1 MDRQMVLEE
10 IDELNKEGQKVLSTK
25 WTEEMGVYTF
35 VEEEIYYSWRTK
47 TLTFLK
53 MFLPEEHEYV
63 KTFSELRDSDF
74 TNAQICVQTLGNVKS
89 YLEKG
94 YISLEEKKEFDV
106 GGVLERIFSR
116 FYKVARQLRDR
127 YNNKPTLEIEDEYDV
142 QDLLHA
148 LLQLYFD
155 DIRAEEW
162 TPSYAG
168 KCARVDFLLKNE
180 KVVIEVK
187 KTRRGLDDKELGD
200 QLIIDVDR
208 YKVHPDCE
216 RLVCFVYDPE
226 GRIGNPNGIMADL
239 NKQHEGFATV
249 YIYPNM

>member
-1 MDRQMVLEE
+1 MDKVTVLSE
-10 IDELNKEGQKVLSTK
+10 IDELIKEGQKVLATK
-25 WTEEMGVYTF
+25 WTEEMGIYTF
-35 VEEEIYYSWRTK
+35 VGEEIYYSWRTK

-53 MFLPEEHEYV
+53 MFLSEDHEYV
-63 KTFSELRDSDF
+63 KTFAKLTSSDF
-74 TNAQICVQTLGNVKS
+74 SYAQICVQTLENLKS
-89 YLEKG
+89 YLEKD
-94 YISLEEKKEFDV
+94 YISLEEKKEIDV
-106 GGVLERIFSR
+106 DGVLERIFSR
-116 FYKVARQLRDR
+116 FHKVTRQLRDR

-200 QLIIDVDR
+200 QLIIDIDR

-216 RLVCFVYDPE
+216 RLICFVYDPE
-226 GRIGNPNGIMADL
+226 RRIGNPNGIMADL
-239 NKQHEGFATV
+239 NKQHEGFSTV

>member
-1 MDRQMVLEE
+1 MD
-10 IDELNKEGQKVLSTK
+10 
-25 WTEEMGVYTF
+25 
-35 VEEEIYYSWRTK
+35 
-47 TLTFLK
+47 
-53 MFLPEEHEYV
+53 
-63 KTFSELRDSDF
+63 
-74 TNAQICVQTLGNVKS
+74 
-89 YLEKG
+89 
-94 YISLEEKKEFDV
+94 
-106 GGVLERIFSR
+106 GVLERIFSR

-180 KVVIEVK
+180 KIVIEVK

-249 YIYPNM
+249 YIYHNM